1 MTSSLAIPNTIPAD
15 LLSIDGAGLQF
26 NRPPTLEEWQGAHG
40 FLLNCRRASL
50 RWIADSRKVGREN
63 FGDDVVHATEE
74 QLMLDLGDSK
84 AASALEA
91 LPARS
96 AGLTDE
102 HLLAIKKRTGT
113 EEGFRKWVRLA
124 EEQKLTVP
132 ELVASLKAG
141 RVVRADE
148 NRESVNANDKSVG
161 IVTIE
166 GISTSFEMWLRKVQ
180 ETGFPDGW
188 SDDQLARVKV
198 LLKPMSEAFMA
209 VRETQRQRQEAK

>member
-1 MTSSLAIPNTIPAD
+1 MTLTTPNTIPTD
-15 LLSIDGAGLQF
+15 LLAFDGAGITF
-26 NRPPTLEEWQGAHG
+26 NRPPTLEEWQQAHG

-63 FGDDVVHATEE
+63 FGDDVVRATEE
-74 QLMLDLGDSK
+74 QLMLNLGDSK

-91 LPARS
+91 LPERS
-96 AGLTDE
+96 AALSDE
-102 HLLAIKKRTGT
+102 HLLVLQKRTGT
-113 EEGFRKWVRLA
+113 PEGFREWA
-124 EEQKLTVP
+124 EIAETQKLSVA
-132 ELVASLKAG
+132 ELVASIKAG

-148 NRESVNANDKSVG
+148 QRESVNANDKSVG

-166 GISTSFEMWLRKVQ
+166 GISTSFGMWLRKVE

-198 LLKPMSEAFMA
+198 LLKPMSDAFMA
-209 VRETQRQRQEAK
+209 VHEEQRQRQDAK